1 MYTNAKVLKFEALSS
16 IIDAV
21 MISLSLKKDT
31 FWLTHVVLISMTF
44 FYSPFH
50 RQCLSFVAH
59 PHPPEQQSSSSLR
72 CHVSNNTTNTSR
84 YFCNNCRTFLQLV
97 QFQKHNCFGLAW
109 LCFKLFDHGIG
120 FLHTRNK
127 KFLYEISS
135 FLFALHQKIFNSL
148 KKLSVQDIHSLHW
161 GIFFSISFH

>member
-1 MYTNAKVLKFEALSS
+1 MATNVVASQTPNGDRLQRRPLVPKIKKNCKNSNPLTSLQVDCLTATDCNANRSCQFHMYTNAKVLKFEALSS

-21 MISLSLKKDT
+21 MTSLFLKKDT

-84 YFCNNCRTFLQLV
+84 YFCNYCTNVFTAR
-97 QFQKHNCFGLAW
+97 A
-109 LCFKLFDHGIG
+109 
-120 FLHTRNK
+120 
-127 KFLYEISS
+127 IS
-135 FLFALHQKIFNSL
+135 KT
-148 KKLSVQDIHSLHW
+148 
-161 GIFFSISFH
+161 